1 MDIAALLCAARSGS
15 GTAFDRLVEAV
26 RPYLQLLAEGEL
38 PADVRAKVG
47 ASDLVQ
53 ETLALAHRGFDHFR
67 GRTDAEF
74 RAWLGQILAHQAT
87 NAVNKYRS
95 TDKRR
100 LDREVPLEAAV
111 AAAGPDGGLC
121 APGETPS
128 REMLRREEWELM
140 DRAFARLGP
149 DDQMVIQRRHRDGLS
164 FAEIAVRM
172 GRGEEAVRRL
182 WARALRRWQ
191 REVALLNEPA

>member
-1 MDIAALLCAARSGS
+1 MDIVALLCAARSGS
-15 GTAFDRLVEAV
+15 DAAFDRLVEAV

-53 ETLALAHRGFDHFR
+53 ETLALVHRGFDRFR
-67 GRTDAEF
+67 GRTEAEF

-87 NAVNKYRS
+87 NAVNRYRS
-95 TDKRR
+95 TAKRR
-100 LDREVPLEAAV
+100 LGREVPLEAA
-111 AAAGPDGGLC
+111 AAGPGGGLC

-128 REMLRREEWELM
+128 RELLRREEWELM
-140 DRAFARLGP
+140 DRAFTRLGP

-164 FAEIAVRM
+164 FAAIAVSM
-172 GRGEEAVRRL
+172 GRSEEAVRRL
-182 WARALRRWQ
+182 WARALQRWQ
-191 REVALLNEPA
+191 REVAQLNEPA